1 VAGVVELLCSVE
13 TVYSFKNKT
22 MKYYVVL
29 ELWNS
34 MGSSPLK

>member
-1 VAGVVELLCSVE
+1 
-13 TVYSFKNKT
+13 